1 VWSENKFYMLRCN
14 VAFEKKGGNRDA
26 KTLLWHLG
34 CWPEPIKT
42 SPAKCLF
49 CKGGFL
55 EISDEDWT

>member
-1 VWSENKFYMLRCN
+1 MLRCN